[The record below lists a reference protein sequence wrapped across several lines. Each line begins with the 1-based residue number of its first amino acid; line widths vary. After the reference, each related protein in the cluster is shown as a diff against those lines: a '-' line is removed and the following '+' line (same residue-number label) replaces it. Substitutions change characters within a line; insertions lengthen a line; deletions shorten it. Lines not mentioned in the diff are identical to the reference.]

1 MQTIET
7 PTYPLYNYTTSKI
20 VVALRDGSVV
30 IDGGTRDQ
38 PAVYPFTLMELQQ
51 IASSSPAIQVGY
63 LRPAKEDAKFVYET
77 LRIRDWQNILTEE
90 DIEHMILHPT
100 VEGLTKLINIKDAFY
115 YERIYGI
122 FIGLKN
128 VNAPIADNV
137 ARLLKGRYK
146 ELQKGKINTD
156 YVIKERD
163 IPSMETFMTVDK
175 SVNAEEI
182 AALKDELSDKDAI
195 IAELRKQLAAQK
207 SETKSAPKPVKR
219 KTTTKK
225 PVEG

>member
-7 PTYPLYNYTTSKI
+7 PTYPLYNYSTSKI
-20 VVALRDGSVV
+20 IVALRDGSVV
-30 IDGGTRDQ
+30 VEGGTRDQ
-38 PAVYPFTLMELQQ
+38 PGVYPFTLMELQQ
-51 IASSSPAIQVGY
+51 IANSSSVIQVGY
-63 LRPAKEDAKFVYET
+63 LRPAKEDAKFIYET
-77 LRIRDWQNILTEE
+77 LRIRNWEDILTEE
-90 DIEHMILHPT
+90 DIEQMVLHPT

-115 YERIYGI
+115 YERVYGI

-137 ARLLKGRYK
+137 SRLLKGRYK

-156 YVIKERD
+156 YVIKEKD
-163 IPSMETFMTVDK
+163 IPSMETFMAVDK
-175 SVNAEEI
+175 SVNADEV
-182 AALKDELSDKDAI
+182 AALKDEISDKDAI
-195 IAELRKQLAAQK
+195 IAELRKQLAAQTVE
-207 SETKSAPKPVKR
+207 SKPVAKTVKR

>member
-1 MQTIET
+1 MATIET
-7 PTYPLYNYTTSKI
+7 QTYPMYNYSTSKI
-20 VVALRDGSVV
+20 IVALRDGSVV

-38 PAVYPFTLMELQQ
+38 PAMYPFTLSELQQ

-77 LRIRDWQNILTEE
+77 LRIRNWQDILTEE
-90 DIEHMILHPT
+90 DIEQMILHPT
-100 VEGLTKLINIKDAFY
+100 VEGLTQLINIKDAFY
-115 YERIYGI
+115 FERIYGV

-137 ARLLKGRYK
+137 SRLLKGRYK

-156 YVIKERD
+156 YIIKEKD
-163 IPSMETFMTVDK
+163 IPSMETFMAVDK
-175 SVNAEEI
+175 SVNADEI
-182 AALKDELSDKDAI
+182 EALKDELSDKDAI

-207 SETKSAPKPVKR
+207 VDTKPTTKSVKR
-219 KTTTKK
+219 RATTKK

>member
-7 PTYPLYNYTTSKI
+7 PTYPLYNYSTSKI
-20 VVALRDGSVV
+20 IVALRDGSVV
-30 IDGGTRDQ
+30 VEGGTRDQ
-38 PAVYPFTLMELQQ
+38 PGVYPFTLMELQQ
-51 IASSSPAIQVGY
+51 IASSSPVIQAGY
-63 LRPAKEDAKFVYET
+63 LRPAKEDEKFIYET
-77 LRIRDWQNILTEE
+77 LRIRNWENILTEE
-90 DIEHMILHPT
+90 DIEQMVLHPT

-115 YERIYGI
+115 YERVYGI

-137 ARLLKGRYK
+137 SRLLKGRYK

-163 IPSMETFMTVDK
+163 IPSMESFMSVDQ
-175 SVNAEEI
+175 SSNVEEI
-182 AALKDELSDKDAI
+182 SALKEELSDKDAI
-195 IAELRKQLAAQK
+195 IAELRKQLAAQTAE
-207 SETKSAPKPVKR
+207 SKPAAKTVKR
-219 KTTTKK
+219 RTTAKK

>member
-1 MQTIET
+1 MATIET
-7 PTYPLYNYTTSKI
+7 QTYPMYNYSTSKI
-20 VVALRDGSVV
+20 IVALRDGSVV

-38 PAVYPFTLMELQQ
+38 PAMYPFTLSELQQ

-77 LRIRDWQNILTEE
+77 LRIRSWQDILTEE
-90 DIEHMILHPT
+90 DIEQMILHPT
-100 VEGLTKLINIKDAFY
+100 VEGLTQLINIKDAFY
-115 YERIYGI
+115 FERIYGV

-137 ARLLKGRYK
+137 SRLLKGRYK

-156 YVIKERD
+156 YIIKEKD
-163 IPSMETFMTVDK
+163 IPSMETFMAVDK
-175 SVNAEEI
+175 SVNADEI
-182 AALKDELSDKDAI
+182 EALKDELSDKDAI

-207 SETKSAPKPVKR
+207 VDAKPTTKSVKR
-219 KTTTKK
+219 RATTKK

>member
-7 PTYPLYNYTTSKI
+7 PTYPLYNYSTSKI
-20 VVALRDGSVV
+20 IVVLRNGS
-30 IDGGTRDQ
+30 IPIESGTRDQ
-38 PAVYPFTLMELQQ
+38 PAAYPFTMSELQQ
-51 IASSSPAIQVGY
+51 IASNSSVIQVGY
-63 LRPAKEDAKFVYET
+63 LRPAKEDAKFIYET

-90 DIEHMILHPT
+90 DIEQMILNPT
-100 VEGLTKLINIKDAFY
+100 VEGLTRLINIKDAFY
-115 YERIYGI
+115 FERVYGI

-137 ARLLKGRYK
+137 ARLIKGRYK

-156 YVIKERD
+156 YVVKEKD
-163 IPSMETFMTVDK
+163 ISSMKTFMAVETSDTANEV
-175 SVNAEEI
+175 

-207 SETKSAPKPVKR
+207 ADAKPAAKTVKR

-225 PVEG
+225 PAEG